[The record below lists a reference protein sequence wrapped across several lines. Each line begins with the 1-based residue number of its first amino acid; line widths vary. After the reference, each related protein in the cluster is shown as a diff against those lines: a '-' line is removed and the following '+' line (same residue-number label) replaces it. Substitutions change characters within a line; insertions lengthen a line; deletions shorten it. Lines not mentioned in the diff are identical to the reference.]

1 MKNNKILLI
10 SGILSII
17 IIITLIVLLVYFN
30 KYRTNKMICTYSA
43 TADVYAIKTKYIVTF
58 KNKIVKNIYT
68 EETLTKYGDKVLND
82 YKTTL
87 DSLYQPY
94 SKLKYYDYSV
104 ELKDNQVTSKININ
118 YEKLDINKFISIDS
132 NNKKILTNNKVM
144 IKTIKK
150 IYKNNGARCTY
161 R

>member
-1 MKNNKILLI
+1 
-10 SGILSII
+10 
-17 IIITLIVLLVYFN
+17 
-30 KYRTNKMICTYSA
+30 MICTYSA

-68 EETLTKYGDKVLND
+68 EETLTKYDDKVLND